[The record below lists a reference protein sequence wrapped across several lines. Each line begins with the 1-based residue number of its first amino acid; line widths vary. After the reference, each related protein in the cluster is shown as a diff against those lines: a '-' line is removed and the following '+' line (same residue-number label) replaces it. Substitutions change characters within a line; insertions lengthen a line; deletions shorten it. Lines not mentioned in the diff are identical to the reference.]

1 MSYIHLIKLVII
13 IMINTTS
20 PFATKDMALTSAAT
34 APTFYVS
41 GGFDKD
47 KARSSTGIVEW
58 LNFYWISVSVLAYL

>member
-1 MSYIHLIKLVII
+1 MLITVHAV
-13 IMINTTS
+13 
-20 PFATKDMALTSAAT
+20 ATKDMALTSAAT